1 MLGRST
7 GIAVGYDLSNKY
19 AQISYISSSDESG
32 KTVSNIP
39 GSEEYNM
46 PLCLFKRSEVNQWFV
61 GREAVGYSTTEEGA
75 IVDRL
80 WERALLGEYVTVAE
94 DTFDPIALLGLYV
107 KRSMAYLYA
116 EVDKK
121 DIKGIMFTV
130 PSLTKRAIEVLEM
143 ISTSFVDAGIS
154 VGFQGRD
161 ESIFYYTIKQPQE
174 LWQYDTFVFDYE
186 DGVINTY
193 RFNINKRTK
202 PYVAFVDNVDET
214 NLSAELSY
222 DELDNTFLDIVRNTT
237 DGHIVTCAYLLG
249 EGFSGDWCKES
260 LRELCR
266 NRRAF
271 RGNNLYSRG
280 ACYAMQERLQ
290 REDGSRNIVFLGK
303 DKLRANVGMNVIRC
317 REQSYLAL
325 LNGGDNWFDSGV
337 SKEMILDKGNSVNLV
352 ITPLDGRNVK
362 EVTVVLEGLAER
374 EPMATRIRVETIME
388 SQSTLRINVTDL
400 GFGEFYP
407 ATNQVF
413 TKQIEL
419 EDNTG
424 L

>member
-19 AQISYISSSDESG
+19 AQISYISSSDDSG

-61 GREAVGYSTTEEGA
+61 GRETVGYSTTEEGA

-80 WERALLGEYVTVAE
+80 WERALLGEDVTVAE

-325 LNGGDNWFDSGV
+325 LNGGDNWFDSRV

-413 TKQIEL
+413 TKQIQL